1 MFPHVDLGAHWT
13 HAQLVAV
20 DPHTRA
26 RRCAIDEQPRWL
38 SPIGERMQQLGAQP
52 HELGRQHVEQFLL
65 PANTARGQDLGEQL
79 TIVDVVSDELDQIVA
94 ILPVN
99 PHQQHGRDRSS
110 SRGLEQ
116 TVDLLAGLDAQLERL
131 SLAGL
136 ERAHQGLLD
145 LGAKVVGDVA
155 GVGHRTQR
163 AGTLRSLERARK
175 QADGDEHDRT
185 DRPREQRHERHF
197 THILDRARRMNSAD
211 DSASVTRLDDG
222 SGWQVTNAST
232 RLTPGDLIPG
242 TRLRIQGWLGEGG
255 MGQVYEALHLDLGR
269 RVAVKVMRRVDDDD
283 ADDRPRLAAAFTAEA
298 RACARIESRSVVEV
312 LDLGELPDHRPYYV
326 MELLE
331 PTTIHHALELGWMKL
346 ERALPILR
354 QCCKALAAVHAAGL
368 VHRDIKTRNVVLQTE
383 DGRGDTVRLVDFG
396 LAAPIGS
403 CPRVSGTARGMAPE
417 QILGERLDGRLDIY
431 ALGCMAYEMLSG
443 RTPFTGTAVDV
454 LEAHLHDAPPP
465 LTRLRPDLPASVDP
479 VLLRCLAK
487 RPEARWADVH
497 EFEAALIELQIELGV
512 VTPWDDLPMPLVDET
527 RRQRLLAAMPRIERR
542 RPWRVFAGLAAMLVV
557 GTVAGVLVAGGREQ
571 PATDVPTVAHEP
583 ELARIDELTNEVRL
597 AASKACWVHPNPDEP
612 EQRTALQW
620 IAVLEAQQGPLT
632 EQARERAELLRNEI
646 AATLTRLGDRY
657 WAAEHGQSF
666 ALEFYAL
673 ALTFVPDLQ
682 LPDERVPLTPV
693 QLASVITRS
702 ERGQFSPAEL
712 ALARVLAALAD
723 DDPERRRRRTDALLD
738 GESGLLS
745 LRLTEQL
752 AKLVAA
758 EPTAAIEPSPGTEP
772 SAAPDDTQLGGEAN
786 RRPAEAAKL
795 VEQGHAAAARG
806 DRRGA
811 RAAFT
816 SALELD
822 NRSTAALVGLA
833 ELNFEAG
840 HYAKALGHARKA
852 ARLRPDDAELQLLL
866 GDCYLKSLR
875 RAEARAAYARAEQ
888 LGDARATTRLAKLE

>member
-1 MFPHVDLGAHWT
+1 
-13 HAQLVAV
+13 
-20 DPHTRA
+20 
-26 RRCAIDEQPRWL
+26 
-38 SPIGERMQQLGAQP
+38 
-52 HELGRQHVEQFLL
+52 
-65 PANTARGQDLGEQL
+65 
-79 TIVDVVSDELDQIVA
+79 
-94 ILPVN
+94 
-99 PHQQHGRDRSS
+99 
-110 SRGLEQ
+110 
-116 TVDLLAGLDAQLERL
+116 
-131 SLAGL
+131 
-136 ERAHQGLLD
+136 
-145 LGAKVVGDVA
+145 
-155 GVGHRTQR
+155 
-163 AGTLRSLERARK
+163 
-175 QADGDEHDRT
+175 
-185 DRPREQRHERHF
+185 
-197 THILDRARRMNSAD
+197 MNAAD
-211 DSASVTRLDDG
+211 DSASVTRLDDD

-269 RVAVKVMRRVDDDD
+269 RVAVKVMRRIDGDDVDDD
-283 ADDRPRLAAAFTAEA
+283 ADDRPRLVAAFTAEA
-298 RACARIESRSVVEV
+298 RACARIESRFVVEV

-331 PTTIHHALELGWMKL
+331 PKTIHHALELGWMRL

-396 LAAPIGS
+396 LSAPIGS

-443 RTPFTGTAVDV
+443 RTPFTGSAVDV

-479 VLLRCLAK
+479 VFLRCLAK

-512 VTPWDDLPMPLVDET
+512 VTPWDDLPMPLIDET
-527 RRQRLLAAMPRIERR
+527 RRQRLLAGMPRIERR
-542 RPWRVFAGLAAMLVV
+542 PPWRVFAGLAAMLVV

-571 PATDVPTVAHEP
+571 PATEATIVVREP
-583 ELARIDELTNEVRL
+583 ERARIDELTNEVRL

-612 EQRTALQW
+612 EQRTALAW
-620 IAVLEAQQGPLT
+620 IAELEAQQEPLT

-682 LPDERVPLTPV
+682 LPDERIPLTPV

-752 AKLVAA
+752 AELVAT
-758 EPTAAIEPSPGTEP
+758 EPTAAIEASPDVEP
-772 SAAPDDTQLGGEAN
+772 SAAPDDTLPNDEAN

-822 NRSTAALVGLA
+822 NRSTAALIGLA

-840 HYAKALGHARKA
+840 HYANALGHARKA

-875 RAEARAAYARAEQ
+875 RAEARDAYARAEQ
-888 LGDARATTRLAKLE
+888 LGDARATARLTKLE